1 MIDKSL
7 RNIKNIRIGG
17 KKQMAE
23 ERLRIGTWIAL
34 GTLAILL
41 CGQWVMVNSRIA
53 VLEAQVK
60 ADHDLFENSNED
72 ISCINTKLDNIQ
84 QSIIKLSDLK
94 ADKKFNQ

>member
-1 MIDKSL
+1 
-7 RNIKNIRIGG
+7 
-17 KKQMAE
+17 MAE

-34 GTLAILL
+34 ITLAILL

-60 ADHDLFENSNED
+60 ADHDLYENSNGD
-72 ISCINTKLDNIQ
+72 ISVINTKLDNIQ

-94 ADKKFNQ
+94 ADKEFKQ